1 MAREP
6 NKFLKSS
13 LINIYSFVDKSVVC
27 VMGTL
32 SVSGANLLTVFVVK
46 SQLLHWISSLPNAM
60 KINYKVILHIF

>member
-6 NKFLKSS
+6 NKFLKPS

-32 SVSGANLLTVFVVK
+32 SVIGANLLTVFVVK

>member
-6 NKFLKSS
+6 NKFLKPS

-32 SVSGANLLTVFVVK
+32 FVIGANLLTVFVVK